1 MSALVGEVLRWGVPA
16 LVVVVIAGILVV
28 AVVWAIRAARRSP
41 RARAAAEAARTKAGS
56 DLVRLDDAVA
66 ELDLEVG
73 LSGALYGGDA
83 PTSLRRARMTAQH
96 VRDDAFEVFRTI
108 SDDHGLLPA
117 EVQRRARIIS
127 TRVTEAMAAIT
138 HASVEHEAWMQANT
152 SAADQVAA
160 ARRRLA
166 DLREQMGDP
175 DALLAQLRTRYDE
188 SEWVDAA
195 AAAAA
200 ASTHVSEAGA
210 LLDRAA
216 ASAGDPSRSALSDLA
231 LAERRI
237 RAAQGEVRRLDDVHG
252 FITQA
257 VQSLPDEFAA
267 ARTALRQA
275 MTVRESLEP
284 DAAERLGEAIR
295 EADSAL
301 TRWEGDAARRPTA
314 AVDGV
319 ARVRDRL
326 DLALGDARTAQQRL
340 RGARTA
346 LTGTIA
352 AAQSAVSRAEASVTG
367 AGADARVRM
376 ASAREELADAR
387 RLPDPV
393 EALDAARRAMRHAE
407 DAQALATYDRM
418 SSGR

>member
-1 MSALVGEVLRWGVPA
+1 MSELVGEILRWGVPA

-28 AVVWAIRAARRSP
+28 AVAWAVRAARRSP
-41 RARAAAEAARTKAGS
+41 RAKAAADAARATAGS
-56 DLVRLDDAVA
+56 ELVRLDDAVA

-108 SDDHGLLPA
+108 SDDPTLLPV
-117 EVQRRARIIS
+117 EVQRRARLIS
-127 TRVTEAMAAIT
+127 ARVTEAMAAIT
-138 HASVEHEAWMQANT
+138 HASGEHEAWMQANT

-175 DALLAQLRTRYDE
+175 DALVAQLRSEYDE
-188 SEWVDAA
+188 SEWGDAA

-200 ASTHVSEAGA
+200 ASHHAAEASA

-237 RAAQGEVRRLDDVHG
+237 RSAQIEARRLDEVHG
-252 FITQA
+252 FIAQA

-267 ARTALRQA
+267 VRAALRQA
-275 MTVRESLEP
+275 MTVREGLEP
-284 DAAERLGEAIR
+284 TAAERLGDAIR
-295 EADSAL
+295 EAESAL
-301 TRWEGDAARRPTA
+301 TRWEKDAARRPTQ

-319 ARVRDRL
+319 ARLRDRL
-326 DLALGDARTAQQRL
+326 DLALGDARTSQQRL

-352 AAQSAVSRAEASVTG
+352 AAQSAVARAEASAAG
-367 AGADARVRM
+367 AGADARVRL
-376 ASAREELADAR
+376 ASARDELADAR

-418 SSGR
+418 TSGR